1 MDMWIWMY
9 GFHLSTV
16 WGPSTYVRFACLRSI
31 HPCFFY
37 HMQEPWSLCS
47 STNTSNME
55 LYHVRNMLD
64 KRVRHMCVFLRTCH
78 ISACVSM
85 LVWPC
90 PCNIVWI
97 YGSACQAYFWY
108 AAIEDILVWFN
119 CLKSRPWRDEG
130 LGEGSYICWLMKWIQ
145 TCD

>member
-9 GFHLSTV
+9 GFHVSTM

-31 HPCFFY
+31 HPCFFITCKNHGAY
-37 HMQEPWSLCS
+37 VVAQTLLTWSYIMFETCS
-47 STNTSNME
+47 ISAWDT
-55 LYHVRNMLD
+55 
-64 KRVRHMCVFLRTCH
+64 CVFLRTCH